1 MSWRGCTRAARG
13 QSFIMPQTRLERW
26 LGRGNT
32 KEALD
37 VEVGER
43 DKVKVDQVS
52 SAFANI
58 APRSC

>member
-1 MSWRGCTRAARG
+1 
-13 QSFIMPQTRLERW
+13 MPQTRLERW